1 MFHSKAKNHP
11 DLAPWEQ
18 FCKTEAR
25 RTAHE
30 FLEGVRRLQTSD
42 PSCME
47 IPETV
52 FATKFSAHFLDRVVD
67 LTDVQTKALSN
78 EEIDVGPRKEKKV
91 STSTSKSWW
100 NIFRRRQSKEDRSML
115 ANKRAV
121 GNAAYQASARAAGV
135 LEANVKI
142 LDLNSPTQSVSWQP
156 CRLLL
161 TSEQGNHQLEVYCPP
176 KVCVCVRVR
185 VLEGE
190 FVLAP
195 CNGLGT

>member
-1 MFHSKAKNHP
+1 MFHSKAKNHR

-18 FCKTEAR
+18 FCKAEAR

-42 PSCME
+42 SSCME

-52 FATKFSAHFLDRVVD
+52 FAAKFSAHFLDQVVD
-67 LTDVQTKALSN
+67 LTGVQSTALSN
-78 EEIDVGPRKEKKV
+78 EEADVGLRKEKKV
-91 STSTSKSWW
+91 STSKSWW
-100 NIFRRRQSKEDRSML
+100 NIFKRRQSKEDRSML

-121 GNAAYQASARAAGV
+121 GNAAYQSSAHAAGV

-161 TSEQGNHQLEVYCPP
+161 TSEQGNHQLEVYSPP
-176 KVCVCVRVR
+176 KVCVCVCVLVL

-190 FVLAP
+190 NLY
-195 CNGLGT
+195 